1 MVQHAR
7 AMLVIGELLPGSS
20 RPLRADVKALER
32 FSELMA
38 REGWPAHVSA
48 MAFDCI
54 YARERFTFA
63 LRHGGRELAALA
75 GALMSSHRAGGPAT
89 DF

>member
-1 MVQHAR
+1 MVQHGCAV
-7 AMLVIGELLPGSS
+7 LVIDELLPGSS

-48 MAFDCI
+48 MAYDRI
-54 YARERFTFA
+54 YARERFAFA
-63 LRHGGRELAALA
+63 LRHGDRTLAALA
-75 GALMSSHRAGGPAT
+75 GALMTSHRAGSAPAEP
-89 DF
+89 